1 MKRAAVV
8 TATVALVMLMASPA
22 LALPGSD
29 GAGRAFGMHH
39 AEHAQEMGGFSGE
52 MNPGMHRGFSGWMHE
67 G

>member
-1 MKRAAVV
+1 MKRIAFVMTTAAL
-8 TATVALVMLMASPA
+8 LVLMASPA
-22 LALPGSD
+22 LALPGND

-39 AEHAQEMGGFSGE
+39 AEHARAGELGGE